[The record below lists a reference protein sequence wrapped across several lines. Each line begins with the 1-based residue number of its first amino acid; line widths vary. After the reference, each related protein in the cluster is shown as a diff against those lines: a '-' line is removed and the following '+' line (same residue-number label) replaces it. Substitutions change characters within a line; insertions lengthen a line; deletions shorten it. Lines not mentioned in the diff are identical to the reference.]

1 MQLYPLSRFFIH
13 FYSPVCPEEKNIYC
27 FSSLRWFSVSLNKSS
42 AVLEMFLC
50 FMVVLL
56 HQCLLASVPEC
67 DSSYTCEVASG
78 IPSLFLAVHKLL
90 CQVPNFT
97 FSASVVS

>member
-1 MQLYPLSRFFIH
+1 
-13 FYSPVCPEEKNIYC
+13 
-27 FSSLRWFSVSLNKSS
+27 
-42 AVLEMFLC
+42 
-50 FMVVLL
+50 MVVLL
-56 HQCLLASVPEC
+56 HPPLQYLLASVPEC
-67 DSSYTCEVASG
+67 DSSYTSEIASG